1 MILMMRKDEL
11 LACIMMG
18 SLKIHEQIRNGGGKR
33 SMEREEMNGGAGTSR
48 RKQTFEGK
56 SFLLQLGYQ

>member
-1 MILMMRKDEL
+1 
-11 LACIMMG
+11 MMG

-48 RKQTFEGK
+48 RKPLK
-56 SFLLQLGYQ
+56 AKVSFYNLDISNLLHM

>member
-1 MILMMRKDEL
+1 MMTDDDDTDDDEDEL

-33 SMEREEMNGGAGTSR
+33 SMEV
-48 RKQTFEGK
+48 
-56 SFLLQLGYQ
+56 LLM